1 VQKLTQLY
9 FYHRIKEYIRIYY
22 GWKIPAGQ
30 SQCVQASG
38 FFFFGIINNLKE
50 KIKGLKASG
59 RWLSRGQ
66 CLFNLLFSL
75 FWSKRVNFKEISIS
89 YVSLFFR
96 EVGPLSSFE
105 NPAAMW
111 MIISISLWALLLTW
125 IWFII
130 WD

>member
-1 VQKLTQLY
+1 MQKLTQLY
-9 FYHRIKEYIRIYY
+9 FYHRIKENIRIYH

-30 SQCVQASG
+30 SQCVQASV
-38 FFFFGIINNLKE
+38 FFFGIINNLKE

-75 FWSKRVNFKEISIS
+75 FWSRRVNFKEISIS

-96 EVGPLSSFE
+96 EVGPLSKLWKPSR
-105 NPAAMW
+105 
-111 MIISISLWALLLTW
+111 IISISLWALLLTW